1 MTEKAGQRIL
11 NDVADQVVH
20 ERRRRKIVIAS
31 GTLLFGILA
40 LWCVNATIII
50 DTDWQRMGSIG
61 DMLRVIGRYVGFDVP
76 LFKQLLQPAL
86 ETLLIAFLGTLI
98 GVLLCLP
105 VIWFGARNITPL
117 GRFSYLLS
125 RMMMTVSRSVHEIVW
140 ALFFVAVVGLGALAG
155 IIAVAFRSVGFIAKM
170 SAEAIEN
177 IDPRPV
183 EAIQATGAGSF
194 QVLRYA
200 ILPQVLPQIISVIMF
215 EWEINIR
222 RSAVLGL
229 VGAGGLGL
237 VFFRQLNTFNYHG
250 VTSVIIMIL
259 IIILI
264 GETASHAIR
273 RRLL

>member
-1 MTEKAGQRIL
+1 MTEKIGQRTF

-140 ALFFVAVVGLGALAG
+140 ALFLSLWLVLEHWRGL
-155 IIAVAFRSVGFIAKM
+155 
-170 SAEAIEN
+170 
-177 IDPRPV
+177 
-183 EAIQATGAGSF
+183 
-194 QVLRYA
+194 
-200 ILPQVLPQIISVIMF
+200 LPWHF
-215 EWEINIR
+215 A
-222 RSAVLGL
+222 RSASLPKCLQRPLKILTRVRLKPS
-229 VGAGGLGL
+229 
-237 VFFRQLNTFNYHG
+237 RQPEPDRSRCC
-250 VTSVIIMIL
+250 VTPSCPRCYRKSS
-259 IIILI
+259 
-264 GETASHAIR
+264 A
-273 RRLL
+273 